1 MKALLNR
8 GPRSGWRV
16 NFVVNRHKEHEIMT
30 NGRTIDLRIQNLGI
44 GLLFLA
50 LSYVLAPAIAQAQF
64 GFNQNRQVGGIS
76 IDVAGVVQ
84 PSTVNDRA
92 EVVAEFRKQLKGAP
106 EGLVVPAGM
115 RMISLRGLE
124 EAVQDSL
131 KNNQGRLPEEV
142 RFMAGLQR
150 IEYVFV
156 MPEQNDVVLAGPGEG
171 WRIDDQ
177 ANIVGITTG
186 QPVLRLDDFM
196 TALRAV
202 QQARQGG
209 ISVSI
214 DPTEKGYQQLQA
226 LLNQQRRSRR
236 TPQFATLEP
245 AMREAFGN
253 QQIKILGVPT
263 TSHFARVMVAADY
276 KMKRLAM
283 KLDPSPVKEIS
294 SFVDLVKNTRNI
306 SPNVNPR
313 WWLACN
319 YEPLVRSKDSL
330 AWQLRGPGVKAMTE
344 DEFVDANGRVSTD
357 GSKDPNAQ
365 KWANQMTDHYLAL
378 SKKDIVFG
386 ELRNIMD
393 MCVIAALLEKEQ
405 LLVRAGCSLPLLTS
419 QNSRFELETWHT
431 PKVVPPQCSFLKTR
445 RGWVVTA
452 SGGVQVE
459 SWAVLNKTQMDPQI
473 GVHRAKANPTNPA
486 HWWWN

>member
-1 MKALLNR
+1 MTS
-8 GPRSGWRV
+8 GRSV
-16 NFVVNRHKEHEIMT
+16 YT
-30 NGRTIDLRIQNLGI
+30 RTYKLGL
-44 GLLFLA
+44 GLA
-50 LSYVLAPAIAQAQF
+50 LVALGLILTPVISQAGRFQ
-64 GFNQNRQVGGIS
+64 QNRAVGGIS
-76 IDVAGVVQ
+76 IDAAGVVQ
-84 PSTVNDRA
+84 PAALADQANLVTLL
-92 EVVAEFRKQLKGAP
+92 RKQLKEAP

-124 EAVQDSL
+124 EALEASIR
-131 KNNQGRLPEEV
+131 NNQGALPDEL
-142 RFMAGLQR
+142 RYMAGLQR

-156 MPEQNDVVLAGPGEG
+156 VPERNDIVLAGPGEG
-171 WRIDDQ
+171 WRVDDQ
-177 ANIVGITTG
+177 GNIVGITTG
-186 QPVLRLDDFM
+186 RPVLRLDDFM
-196 TALRAV
+196 AALRAV
-202 QQARQGG
+202 QEARRGG

-214 DPTEKGYQQLQA
+214 DPTEKGYQQLQT
-226 LLNQQRRSRR
+226 LLTEQRRSRR
-236 TPQFATLEP
+236 TPQLATLEP
-245 AMREAFGN
+245 AMRKAFGN

-283 KLDPSPVKEIS
+283 KLDPSPVKGLT
-294 SFVDLVKNTRNI
+294 SFVDMVKNARNI
-306 SPNVNPR
+306 APDVNPR

-319 YEPLVRSKDSL
+319 YEPLVRSEDSL

-344 DEFVDANGRVSTD
+344 DEFVDDNGRVRSD
-357 GSKDPNAQ
+357 GSKNPMAQ
-365 KWANQMTDHYLAL
+365 KWADQLTKHYDEL

-405 LLVRAGCSLPLLTS
+405 LLERAGCSIPLLTD
-419 QNSRFELETWHT
+419 QESRVKLEAWLT

-459 SWAVLNKTQMDPQI
+459 SWPVLNKTQMDPQI
-473 GVHRAKANPTNPA
+473 SAYLKKAKPANQVG
-486 HWWWN
+486 WWWN

>member
-1 MKALLNR
+1 
-8 GPRSGWRV
+8 
-16 NFVVNRHKEHEIMT
+16 MT
-30 NGRTIDLRIQNLGI
+30 SGRTVWTRTYNLSI
-44 GLLFLA
+44 GLVLLA
-50 LSYVLAPAIAQAQF
+50 LGLTLTPVISQAGRFQ
-64 GFNQNRQVGGIS
+64 QNRAVGGIS
-76 IDVAGVVQ
+76 IDAAGVVQ
-84 PSTVNDRA
+84 PA
-92 EVVAEFRKQLKGAP
+92 AVADQANLVAQMRKQLKNAP

-124 EAVQDSL
+124 EALEASIR
-131 KNNQGRLPEEV
+131 NNQGALPDEL
-142 RFMAGLQR
+142 RYMAGLQR

-156 MPEQNDVVLAGPGEG
+156 VPERNDVVLAGPGEG
-171 WRIDDQ
+171 WRVDDQ

-186 QPVLRLDDFM
+186 RPVLRLDDFM
-196 TALRAV
+196 AALRAV
-202 QQARQGG
+202 QEARRGG

-214 DPTEKGYQQLQA
+214 DPTEKGYQQLQT
-226 LLNQQRRSRR
+226 LLTEQRRSRR
-236 TPQFATLEP
+236 TPQLATLEP
-245 AMREAFGN
+245 AMRKAFGN

-283 KLDPSPVKEIS
+283 KLDPSPVKGLT
-294 SFVDLVKNTRNI
+294 SFVDMVKNARNI
-306 SPNVNPR
+306 APDVNPR

-319 YEPLVRSKDSL
+319 YEPLVRSEDSL

-344 DEFVDANGRVSTD
+344 DEFVDDNGRVRSD
-357 GSKDPNAQ
+357 GSKNPMAQ
-365 KWANQMTDHYLAL
+365 KWADQLTKHYDEL
-378 SKKDIVFG
+378 SRKDIVFG

-405 LLVRAGCSLPLLTS
+405 LLERAGCSIPLLTD
-419 QNSRFELETWHT
+419 QDSRVELEVWQT

-459 SWAVLNKTQMDPQI
+459 SWPVLNKTQMDPQI
-473 GVHRAKANPTNPA
+473 STYLKKAKPANQA
-486 HWWWN
+486 GWWWN

>member
-1 MKALLNR
+1 MTS
-8 GPRSGWRV
+8 GRSV
-16 NFVVNRHKEHEIMT
+16 YT
-30 NGRTIDLRIQNLGI
+30 RTYKLGL
-44 GLLFLA
+44 GLA
-50 LSYVLAPAIAQAQF
+50 LVALGLILTPVISQAGRFQ
-64 GFNQNRQVGGIS
+64 QNRAVGGIS
-76 IDVAGVVQ
+76 IDAAGVVQ
-84 PSTVNDRA
+84 PAALADQANLVTLL
-92 EVVAEFRKQLKGAP
+92 RKQLKEAP

-124 EAVQDSL
+124 EALEASIR
-131 KNNQGRLPEEV
+131 NNQGALPDEL
-142 RFMAGLQR
+142 RYMAGLQR

-156 MPEQNDVVLAGPGEG
+156 VPERNDIVLAGPGEG
-171 WRIDDQ
+171 WRVDDQ
-177 ANIVGITTG
+177 GNIVGITTG
-186 QPVLRLDDFM
+186 RPVLRLDDFM
-196 TALRAV
+196 AALRAV
-202 QQARQGG
+202 QEARRGG

-214 DPTEKGYQQLQA
+214 DPTEKGYQQLQT
-226 LLNQQRRSRR
+226 LLAEQRRSRR
-236 TPQFATLEP
+236 TPQLATLEP
-245 AMREAFGN
+245 AMRKAFGN

-283 KLDPSPVKEIS
+283 KLDPSPVKGLT
-294 SFVDLVKNTRNI
+294 SFVDMVKNARNI
-306 SPNVNPR
+306 PPDVNPR

-319 YEPLVRSKDSL
+319 YEPLVRSEDSL

-344 DEFVDANGRVSTD
+344 DEFVDDNGRVRSD
-357 GSKDPNAQ
+357 GSKNPMAQ
-365 KWANQMTDHYLAL
+365 KWADQLTKHYDEL

-405 LLVRAGCSLPLLTS
+405 LLERAGCSIPLLTD
-419 QNSRFELETWHT
+419 QESRVKLEAWLT

-459 SWAVLNKTQMDPQI
+459 SWPVLNKTQMDPQI
-473 GVHRAKANPTNPA
+473 SAYLKKAKPANQA
-486 HWWWN
+486 GWWWN

>member
-1 MKALLNR
+1 MTRGRIRYTRTYKLSLGLAL
-8 GPRSGWRV
+8 
-16 NFVVNRHKEHEIMT
+16 FA
-30 NGRTIDLRIQNLGI
+30 LGI
-44 GLLFLA
+44 A
-50 LSYVLAPAIAQAQF
+50 LTPVISRAGRFQ
-64 GFNQNRQVGGIS
+64 QNRAVGGIS
-76 IDVAGVVQ
+76 IDAAGVVQ
-84 PSTVNDRA
+84 PAAVDDRA
-92 EVVAEFRKQLKGAP
+92 DLVAQMRKQLKNAP
-106 EGLVVPAGM
+106 GGLVVPAGM
-115 RMISLRGLE
+115 RMISLRGME
-124 EAVQDSL
+124 EALEAAVR
-131 KNNQGRLPEEV
+131 NNQGALPDEL
-142 RFMAGLQR
+142 RYMAGLQR

-156 MPEQNDVVLAGPGEG
+156 VPERNDVVLAGPGEG
-171 WRIDDQ
+171 WKVDDQ

-186 QPVLRLDDFM
+186 RPVLRLDDFM
-196 TALRAV
+196 AALRAV
-202 QQARQGG
+202 QEARRGG

-214 DPTEKGYQQLQA
+214 DPTEKGYQQLQT
-226 LLNQQRRSRR
+226 LLNEQRRSRR

-283 KLDPSPVKEIS
+283 KLDPSPVKGLT
-294 SFVDLVKNTRNI
+294 SFVDLVKNARNI
-306 SPNVNPR
+306 APDVNPR

-319 YEPLVRSKDSL
+319 YEPLVRSEDSL

-344 DEFVDANGRVSTD
+344 DEFVDANGRVRSD
-357 GSKDPNAQ
+357 GSKNPMAQ
-365 KWANQMTDHYLAL
+365 KWADQLTEHYEEL

-405 LLVRAGCSLPLLTS
+405 LLERAGCSIPLLTD
-419 QNSRFELETWHT
+419 QKSRIELEAWHT

-459 SWAVLNKTQMDPQI
+459 SWPVLNKTQMDPQI
-473 GVHRAKANPTNPA
+473 SSYLKKAKPANQTG
-486 HWWWN
+486 WWWN

>member
-1 MKALLNR
+1 MTS
-8 GPRSGWRV
+8 GRSV
-16 NFVVNRHKEHEIMT
+16 YT
-30 NGRTIDLRIQNLGI
+30 RTYKLGL
-44 GLLFLA
+44 GLA
-50 LSYVLAPAIAQAQF
+50 LVALGLILTPVISQAGRFQ
-64 GFNQNRQVGGIS
+64 QNRAVGGIS
-76 IDVAGVVQ
+76 IDAAGVVQ
-84 PSTVNDRA
+84 PAALADQANLVTLL
-92 EVVAEFRKQLKGAP
+92 RKQLKEAP

-124 EAVQDSL
+124 EALEASIR
-131 KNNQGRLPEEV
+131 NNQGALPDEL
-142 RFMAGLQR
+142 RYMAGLQR

-156 MPEQNDVVLAGPGEG
+156 VPERNDIVLAGPGEG
-171 WRIDDQ
+171 WRVDDQ
-177 ANIVGITTG
+177 GNIVGITTG
-186 QPVLRLDDFM
+186 RPVLRLDDFM
-196 TALRAV
+196 AALRAV
-202 QQARQGG
+202 QEARRGG

-214 DPTEKGYQQLQA
+214 DPTEKGYQQLQT
-226 LLNQQRRSRR
+226 LLTEQRRSRR
-236 TPQFATLEP
+236 TPQLATLEP
-245 AMREAFGN
+245 AMRKAFGN

-283 KLDPSPVKEIS
+283 KLDPSPVKGLT
-294 SFVDLVKNTRNI
+294 SFVDMVKNARNI
-306 SPNVNPR
+306 APDVNPR

-319 YEPLVRSKDSL
+319 YEPLVRSEDSL

-344 DEFVDANGRVSTD
+344 DEFVDDNGRVRSD
-357 GSKDPNAQ
+357 GSKNPMAQ
-365 KWANQMTDHYLAL
+365 KWADQLTKHYDEL

-405 LLVRAGCSLPLLTS
+405 LLERAGCSIPLLTD
-419 QNSRFELETWHT
+419 QESRVKLEAWLT

-459 SWAVLNKTQMDPQI
+459 SWPVLNKTQMDPQI
-473 GVHRAKANPTNPA
+473 GAYLKKANPANQTG
-486 HWWWN
+486 WWWN

>member
-1 MKALLNR
+1 
-8 GPRSGWRV
+8 
-16 NFVVNRHKEHEIMT
+16 MT
-30 NGRTIDLRIQNLGI
+30 SGRTVFSQIHTFTTGLVLIALG
-44 GLLFLA
+44 GAFC
-50 LSYVLAPAIAQAQF
+50 SPAAQAQN
-64 GFNQNRQVGGIS
+64 GFFQNRAVGGIS
-76 IDVAGVVQ
+76 IDAAGVVQ
-84 PSTVNDRA
+84 PPAREHQATLVT
-92 EVVAEFRKQLKGAP
+92 EMRKQLKGAP

-124 EAVQDSL
+124 AAVEAAVQ
-131 KNNQGRLPEEV
+131 NNQGRLPDEV
-142 RFMAGLQR
+142 RYMAGLQR

-156 MPEQNDVVLAGPGEG
+156 IPDKNDVVLAGPGEG
-171 WRIDDQ
+171 WRVDDQ

-186 QPVLRLDDFM
+186 RPVLRLDDFIV
-196 TALRAV
+196 ALRAV

-214 DPTEKGYQQLQA
+214 DPTEKGYQQLQT
-226 LLNQQRRSRR
+226 LLNEQRRSRR
-236 TPQFATLEP
+236 NPQLSTLEP
-245 AMREAFGN
+245 AMRKAFGN
-253 QQIKILGVPT
+253 QQIKILGVPAN
-263 TSHFARVMVAADY
+263 SHFARVMVAADY

-283 KLDPSPVKEIS
+283 KLDTSPVKRLT
-294 SFVDLVKNTRNI
+294 SFVDMVKNTRNI

-319 YEPLVRSKDSL
+319 YEPLVRSEDSL

-344 DEFVDANGRVSTD
+344 DEFVDDNGRVRSD
-357 GSKDPNAQ
+357 GSKNPIAQ
-365 KWANQMTDHYLAL
+365 QWANLMTEHYAEL

-405 LLVRAGCSLPLLTS
+405 LLERAGCSLPLLTEQKS
-419 QNSRFELETWHT
+419 PLALEAWHT

-459 SWAVLNKTQMDPQI
+459 SWSVVNKTQMDPQI
-473 GVHRAKANPTNPA
+473 SAYRKKANPTDKSG
-486 HWWWN
+486 WWWN